1 MNLRNGATQRKMEK
15 QRANRFKAED
25 TQRKIKY
32 NVKKDKILWEKEL
45 QDYTWYAMLCKEL
58 QYIQRNGPRYLELKK
73 VLACHTQGS
82 LTVGEYFTMLK
93 CLWEELVSY
102 RILSACPC
110 GAMLKVHDI
119 FQEEYVLEFL
129 MGLNESYSNVEGKF
143 FCLNLCHQLSRFS
156 Y

>member
-1 MNLRNGATQRKMEK
+1 ME
-15 QRANRFKAED
+15 D
-25 TQRKIKY
+25 
-32 NVKKDKILWEKEL
+32 NVITCAFDKHYLYIYHDMVFSWIINSLSKDIAGSEIYSDWAHDVWMDLKV
-45 QDYTWYAMLCKEL
+45 

-82 LTVGEYFTMLK
+82 LTVGEYFIMLK